1 MNDFF
6 SWEMLATFAGCTAGT
21 SILTQFVKNVPF
33 LKNVNNQIISY
44 VFALLIMILTGIF
57 GGTFSA
63 EALSLDIV
71 NAVVV
76 SLAANGAYDA
86 ASKLLPAGKQ
96 E

>member
-21 SILTQFVKNVPF
+21 SILTQFVKNVPV
-33 LKNVNNQIISY
+33 LKNINNQIISY
-44 VFALLIMILTGIF
+44 VIALIIMVLTGIF
-57 GGTFSA
+57 GGTFTA
-63 EALSLDIV
+63 DTFTLDVV

-86 ASKLLPAGKQ
+86 VASLPAGKDV
-96 E
+96 

>member
-6 SWEMLATFAGCTAGT
+6 SWDMLATFAGCTAGT
-21 SILTQFVKNVPF
+21 SILTQFIKNIPV

-44 VFALLIMILTGIF
+44 VIALIIMILTGIF
-57 GGTFSA
+57 GGTFTA
-63 EALSLDIV
+63 EALSLDVV

-86 ASKLLPAGKQ
+86 ASNLLPAGKK